1 MFFKLAV
8 GAERKASLRA
18 VMRSAEY
25 REEQKESYAD
35 ITVRH
40 LYSSSHLLTKI
51 VNKQACQVRFS
62 KIIHTALANRSLEP

>member
-8 GAERKASLRA
+8 GAGRKASLRA

-35 ITVRH
+35 ITVRAFILQFTSTH
-40 LYSSSHLLTKI
+40 KD
-51 VNKQACQVRFS
+51 C
-62 KIIHTALANRSLEP
+62 